1 MKNVTT
7 IHSLADV
14 QSKNIGEGTKIW
26 QFSVVF
32 ENAIIGNNCNICAH
46 TLIENDVKIGNNVTI
61 KSGVFI
67 WNGIVIE
74 DDVFIGPNVTFT
86 NDLYPKSERN
96 LKTKKKFPKT
106 KVCKGASIG
115 AGSIILPGITIGEFS
130 LIGAGSVVD
139 KNVKNNSIFYGNPAK
154 FKRKIKN

>member
-1 MKNVTT
+1 MRIHKFSDVKTKSIGKNT
-7 IHSLADV
+7 I
-14 QSKNIGEGTKIW
+14 IW
-26 QFSVVF
+26 QFSVILPD
-32 ENAIIGNNCNICAH
+32 AILGSDCNICSH
-46 TLIENDVKIGNNVTI
+46 CFIENDVIVGDRVTI
-61 KSGVFI
+61 KNGVKIFDSI
-67 WNGIVIE
+67 EIE

>member
-1 MKNVTT
+1 MRIHKLSDVKTKSIGKNT
-7 IHSLADV
+7 I
-14 QSKNIGEGTKIW
+14 IW
-26 QFSVVF
+26 QFSVILPD
-32 ENAIIGNNCNICAH
+32 AILGSDCNICSH
-46 TLIENDVKIGNNVTI
+46 CFIENDVIVGDRVTI
-61 KSGVFI
+61 KNGVKIFDSI
-67 WNGIVIE
+67 EIE